1 MIVPFGDEAVLVQL
15 GDAIDRRTNLRVH
28 ALAHSLRDAAKHKQ
42 APWGTP
48 VPGYCT
54 LLVPFDAA
62 RLGHDQAIELLTE
75 LVDTAPAEEAIGAG
89 NLHEIEV
96 RYGGESG
103 PDLQAVAER
112 TGLQPGQVIEA
123 HSSID
128 YDVYLLGFMPGFA
141 YLGTLPEQLSVPRRT
156 EPRTRV
162 PAGSVAIAG
171 RQTAVYPTESP
182 GGWHLIG
189 RTDAELWD
197 ASREPPALLA
207 AGDRVRFVPADR

>member
-15 GDAIDRRTNLRVH
+15 GEGIDRQTNLRVH
-28 ALAHSLRDAAKHKQ
+28 ALARRLREEALRGGV
-42 APWGTP
+42 PWGTP

-54 LLVPFDAA
+54 LLVPFDPA
-62 RLGHDQAIELLTE
+62 RLGHDQAIELLTA

-141 YLGTLPEQLSVPRRT
+141 YLGTLPEQLALPRRAD
-156 EPRTRV
+156 PRTRV
-162 PAGSVAIAG
+162 PAGSIAIAG

-189 RTDAELWD
+189 RTDAVLWN
-197 ASREPPALLA
+197 AGREPPALLA
-207 AGDRVRFVPADR
+207 PGDRVRFVPTSR